1 MIPARAPRRALTTR
15 RAVALAAALV
25 LAATACSSDD
35 STTATQAGGT
45 TTSAPS
51 NPNAALT
58 VGFTED
64 QYVLSGPEA
73 TLGEYPLNAN
83 IAETLATMTPDYK
96 VVPALAESWTLVPP
110 STWRFKLRQGVKFH
124 DGQPLNATAVKV
136 GLFDRLAAMEGGSSL
151 KATPTSAVVVDES
164 TVDFTPKVTNLRVP
178 EQMVHPEYSVIA
190 PGTDLGKKPVGT
202 GAFRFVEYVPK
213 ERIVVERNPDY
224 WGPKAKVARITFR
237 FYPDASTRRLA
248 LESGEIDAA
257 FEVPRDDV
265 AGLSTKGFQIQ
276 KSGVGAYDALLA
288 NQHGKPGFD
297 ILSDQMVRQAVAL
310 GIDRKKLVD
319 GVLAG
324 LATTD
329 QTIVAPASLAPYAST
344 VTGFPF
350 DQARARSMLDQ
361 AGWVPGGDGI
371 RVKNGRKLR
380 LVLVSGFPAAE
391 ILRPIPTYVQSQL
404 KEIGIDVAI
413 TERPDSDSYAAVM
426 DAGDGD
432 LFLEQGNQ
440 NDANPGFLPTLL
452 FYTGPGAGKPFSYQK
467 LFAPGGKFD
476 QLLAPSLSE
485 PNPDTVRKVVA
496 EAMHQFI
503 DVDAAA
509 IPLAGVYRIYGAR
522 KGVQGLTPHPAF
534 LHVRWDGVSVAA

>member
-1 MIPARAPRRALTTR
+1 
-15 RAVALAAALV
+15 LV
-25 LAATACSSDD
+25 LALALALVAGACSSGDD
-35 STTATQAGGT
+35 ETPQATGSTVAAPANLDAT
-45 TTSAPS
+45 
-51 NPNAALT
+51 LT

-64 QYVLSGPEA
+64 QYVLSGPE
-73 TLGEYPLNAN
+73 TSLGEYPLNAN
-83 IAETLATMTPDYK
+83 IIETLATMTPDYK

-110 STWRFKLRQGVKFH
+110 STWRIKIRPGVKFH
-124 DGQPLNATAVKV
+124 DGQPLNAMAVKV

-151 KATPTSAVVVDES
+151 KATPTSAVVVDDS
-164 TVDFTPKVTNLRVP
+164 TVDFTPRVPNLRVP
-178 EQMVHPEYSVIA
+178 EQMVHPQYAVVA
-190 PGTDLGKKPVGT
+190 PGSDLGKKPVGT
-202 GAFRFVEYVPK
+202 GPFRFVEYVPK

-224 WGPKAKVARITFR
+224 WGPKAKLARITFR

-265 AGLSTKGFQIQ
+265 AGLKSRGFQILT
-276 KSGVGAYDALLA
+276 SGVGSYDALLV

-297 ILSDQMVRQAVAL
+297 ILSDVAVRQAVAL
-310 GIDRKKLVD
+310 GIDRATLVS

-329 QTIVAPASLAPYAST
+329 QTIVAPASLAPHTST
-344 VTGFPF
+344 ITGFAF
-350 DQARARSMLDQ
+350 DQAKARSMLDA
-361 AGWVPGGDGI
+361 AGWAVGGDGV
-371 RVKNGRKLR
+371 RAKGGRKLR

-391 ILRPIPTYVQSQL
+391 ILRPIPAFVQSQL
-404 KEIGIDVAI
+404 KEIGIEVAI
-413 TERPDSDSYAAVM
+413 TERPDSDSYGAVM

-452 FYTGPGAGKPFSYQK
+452 FYTGPGAGTPFSYQK
-467 LFAPGGKFD
+467 LFAPGGRFD

-485 PNPDTVRKVVA
+485 PNPENVRRTVA
-496 EAMHQFI
+496 DAMHQFI

-509 IPLAGVYRIYGAR
+509 IPLAGIYRIYGAR
-522 KGVQGLTPHPAF
+522 KGIQGLAPHPAF
-534 LHVRWDGVSVAA
+534 LHVRWDTVSVSA

>member
-1 MIPARAPRRALTTR
+1 MRPVPIPRRARTIRSAFVL
-15 RAVALAAALV
+15 AVALA

-35 STTATQAGGT
+35 STATQADGT
-45 TTSAPS
+45 TTSAPA
-51 NPNAALT
+51 NPNAAIT

-96 VVPALAESWTLVPP
+96 VVPALAESWTFVPP
-110 STWRFKLRQGVKFH
+110 STWRFKIRAGVKFH
-124 DGQPLNATAVKV
+124 DGQPLNAQAVKV

-151 KATPTSAVVVDES
+151 KATPTSAVVVDDT

-190 PGTDLGKKPVGT
+190 PGSDIGKKPVGT
-202 GAFRFVEYVPK
+202 GPFRFVEYVPK

-224 WGPKAKVARITFR
+224 WGPKAKVAKITFR

-257 FEVPRDDV
+257 YEVPRDDV
-265 AGLSTKGFQIQ
+265 AGLKTKGFQIPT
-276 KSGVGAYDALLA
+276 SPVGAYDALLA

-297 ILSDQMVRQAVAL
+297 ILSDQAVRHAVAL

-319 GVLAG
+319 GVLDG

-329 QTIVAPASLAPYAST
+329 QTIVAPASLAPYTST
-344 VTGFPF
+344 VTGFPA
-350 DQARARSMLDQ
+350 DQAKAKSMLDG
-361 AGWVPGGDGI
+361 AGWVPGADGI
-371 RVKNGRKLR
+371 RVKNGKKLH

-391 ILRPIPTYVQSQL
+391 ILRPIPTFVQSQL
-404 KEIGIDVAI
+404 KEIGVDVAI
-413 TERPDSDSYAAVM
+413 AERPDSDSYGAVM

-452 FYTGPGAGKPFSYQK
+452 FYTGPGAGTPFSYQK

-476 QLLAPSLSE
+476 QILAPALSE
-485 PNPDTVRKVVA
+485 PNPDAVKKIVA
-496 EAMHQFI
+496 DAMHQFI

-509 IPLAGVYRIYGAR
+509 IPLAGVYRIYGLR
-522 KGVQGLTPHPAF
+522 KGLSGFTLHPAF
-534 LHVRWDGVSVAA
+534 LHVRWDTVSLAA